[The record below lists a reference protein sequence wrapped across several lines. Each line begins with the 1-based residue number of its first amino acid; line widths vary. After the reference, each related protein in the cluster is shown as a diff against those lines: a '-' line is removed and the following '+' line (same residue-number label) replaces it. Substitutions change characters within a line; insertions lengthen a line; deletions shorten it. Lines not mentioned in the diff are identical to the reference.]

1 MNNLFFTLIS
11 DEGRKLH
18 FASPVRRKS
27 VLAPILNKIKNG
39 GEDSDKKTGEGHI
52 ALQIEPAKR
61 VKRHSIHGM
70 MEEENIIRP
79 HQKYVN

>member
-1 MNNLFFTLIS
+1 MFFTLIS

-61 VKRHSIHGM
+61 VKVIKIVSLEMPIT
-70 MEEENIIRP
+70 
-79 HQKYVN
+79 KLT